1 MLYLVAYDVSDPR
14 RLPRVAQACEDF
26 GVRVQYS
33 IFEAHLDEKDFQ
45 RFWLRLIDEIDEDE
59 DRRDALAR
67 SL

>member
-14 RLPRVAQACEDF
+14 RLHRVAQACEDF